1 MKLIDI
7 SGFGHSG
14 KTTVTNL
21 FSEVDATH
29 VHDPN
34 FEFGLL
40 RLPDGLID
48 LKRNVLDNWTPIKSD
63 IQIKRFL
70 NLVKKLNSNY
80 SENLNSNF
88 YSSSIELINNI
99 VMYKT
104 QIHWYDDLYNNEYD
118 SNMKMFTKKAFQKL
132 GVLNRFRK
140 LKKQRSTNNSKNKN
154 EVNMVTNVNFNSLIK
169 KYLNCLLSF
178 KDNIIVTNNAFEPFN
193 PSESMSFFNDA
204 YSIIVDRDPR
214 DIYLSSI
221 NSDNLF
227 VPDFEKNNTSVSL
240 EFIQNQKKDF
250 LGSNNID
257 MFIWRQKQLRDSI
270 KKDINSDRILR
281 INYEDLIF
289 NYEKTVNL
297 IFKFSKIN
305 PNSHLNKFKF
315 FDPKISKS
323 NVNLWKKHKDNS
335 DILLIE
341 KELSNY
347 LYKSDIQ

>member
-21 FSEVDATH
+21 FSEVEGTH
-29 VHDPN
+29 VHYSS

-40 RLPDGLID
+40 RYPDGLID
-48 LKRNVLDNWTPIKSD
+48 LKRNILENWTPIKSD
-63 IQIKRFL
+63 IQIKRFI

-80 SENLNSNF
+80 SEYLNPNF
-88 YSSSIELINNI
+88 YNLSLELVANL
-99 VMYKT
+99 VKYKT
-104 QIHWYDDLYNNEYD
+104 HIHWYDDLYNNEYD
-118 SNMKMFTKKAFQKL
+118 S
-132 GVLNRFRK
+132 K
-140 LKKQRSTNNSKNKN
+140 LKLYIKKTFNELGILSFYRKFKKQTTNKIIGKKDD
-154 EVNMVTNVNFNSLIK
+154 VNLVENNNFSYLIK
-169 KYLNCLLSF
+169 NYLESILSF
-178 KDNIIVTNNAFEPFN
+178 KDKIVVTNNAFEPFN
-193 PSESMSFFNDA
+193 PSESINFFDDS
-204 YSIIVDRDPR
+204 YSIIIDRDPR

-221 NSDNLF
+221 STDSLF
-227 VPDFEKNNTSVSL
+227 VPDYERNNTSESL

-289 NYEKTVNL
+289 NYEKTVTL

-305 PNSHLNKFKF
+305 PNSHSNKFKF

-323 NVNLWKKHKDNS
+323 NVNLWKKHKYNS

-347 LYKSDIQ
+347 LYKSEIQ

>member
-14 KTTVTNL
+14 KTTVNNL
-21 FSEVDATH
+21 FSEVDGIH

-80 SENLNSNF
+80 SENLNTNF
-88 YSSSIELINNI
+88 YNLSLELVNNL
-99 VMYKT
+99 VRYKT
-104 QIHWYDDLYNNEYD
+104 HIEWYDNLYNNQYD
-118 SNMKMFTKKAFQKL
+118 SSLKMFTKKAFQEL
-132 GVLNRFRK
+132 GILTSFRK
-140 LKKQRSTNNSKNKN
+140 LKKQISTNNIKNKD
-154 EVNMVTNVNFNSLIK
+154 EVNMVTNVNFDSLIK
-169 KYLNCLLSF
+169 KYLNSLLSL

-193 PSESMSFFNDA
+193 PSASISFFNDS

-221 NSDNLF
+221 YSDNLF
-227 VPDFEKNNTSVSL
+227 VPDFEKNNKSVSL
-240 EFIQNQKKDF
+240 DFIQNQKKDF
-250 LGSNNID
+250 LGSKNID
-257 MFIWRQKQLRDSI
+257 IFIWRQKQLRDSV
-270 KKDINSDRILR
+270 KKDIKSDRILR

-305 PNSHLNKFKF
+305 HNSHSNKFKF
-315 FDPKISKS
+315 FDPKISKL

-335 DILLIE
+335 NILLIE
-341 KELSNY
+341 KKLSKY
-347 LYKSDIQ
+347 LYNSDR